1 MSKAHQIRPN
11 KKLGFPWIYLV
22 LFVGIVSFQGVTENP
37 NNFFLTLRPPFFGMR
52 FVLATAAAA
61 RGESRTASFI

>member
-11 KKLGFPWIYLV
+11 KKAWFSLD
-22 LFVGIVSFQGVTENP
+22 LFGVICRNRFFQGVTENP
-37 NNFFLTLRPPFFGMR
+37 NNFFLTLRPAFFGMR